1 MSLFFQTDEQ
11 LQDSLATLPESYSD
25 EEITAMVID
34 LLADMASSPRDPF
47 ENLGAKVMHYSE
59 KHKKFCLSFPM
70 LFRST
75 IKGSFTPSML
85 KMFLATR
92 RRMEKGEVGTEQA
105 KNILVDAGVAHIKAR
120 GTRSATR

>member
-25 EEITAMVID
+25 EEITAMVNA
-34 LLADMASSPRDPF
+34 LLADLSSSSHEF

-70 LFRST
+70 LFRSMV
-75 IKGSFTPSML
+75 KGSFTPSML

-120 GTRSATR
+120 GTHCGTR